1 MRFGKGRVTAAEVAR
16 RAGVSQPTVS
26 LILTR
31 NPKARVAPETRER
44 VLRIA
49 EEIGYRPNRL
59 AQALVAR
66 RSFAIGVIVP
76 SFDNPFYAHV
86 LSGAE
91 KVAAESGYA
100 VLLAEVG
107 AADAVQ
113 HLQALRDRQV
123 DGVIIAGVAASTLP
137 PTELDDLNVV
147 LVNQPSTRFASVA
160 GDSEKA
166 GQLAAAHL
174 LGLGHRRVAFIGPAT
189 SIPAFRLRERGFVQ
203 ALRAVGITLSSDLV
217 VRAEASISGGLAA
230 MRRVLALRDRPTAV
244 FCANDLV
251 ALGAHKACGAAGV
264 MLPTDLSLLGCDDI
278 EMGTLVTPE
287 LSTILMPQRELGAR
301 AVRLLLRQ
309 LEATAASSS
318 GAASAAG
325 AVAATAPPAQV
336 LPARLVVRGTTGVA
350 PSGAGS
356 AS

>member
-1 MRFGKGRVTAAEVAR
+1 
-16 RAGVSQPTVS
+16 
-26 LILTR
+26 
-31 NPKARVAPETRER
+31 VAPETRER

-49 EEIGYRPNRL
+49 QEIGYRPNRL

-113 HLQALRDRQV
+113 HLRALRDRQV

-137 PTELDDLNVV
+137 ASELDDLNVV

-160 GDSEKA
+160 GDSDKA

-174 LGLGHRRVAFIGPAT
+174 LGLGHRRMAFIGPAT
-189 SIPAFRLRERGFVQ
+189 SIPAFRLRERGFFQ
-203 ALRAVGITLSSDLV
+203 ALRAAGVSLPSDRV
-217 VRAEASISGGLAA
+217 VRAEASIGGGLAA
-230 MRRVLALRDRPTAV
+230 MRRLLALRERPTAV

-264 MLPTDLSLLGCDDI
+264 SLPADLSLLGCDDI

-309 LEATAASSS
+309 LES
-318 GAASAAG
+318 GAAVANALGVASRRSAG
-325 AVAATAPPAQV
+325 SAVGPLAQI
-336 LPARLVVRGTTGVA
+336 LPVRLIVRETTGVA
-350 PSGAGS
+350 PSRAGS
-356 AS
+356 LS

>member
-31 NPKARVAPETRER
+31 NPKARVASETRER

-49 EEIGYRPNRL
+49 KEIGYRPNRL

-76 SFDNPFYAHV
+76 DFDNPFYAHV

-91 KVAAESGYA
+91 KVAAEAGYA

-107 AADAVQ
+107 VQDAVQ
-113 HLQALRDRQV
+113 HLRALRDRQV
-123 DGVIIAGVAASTLP
+123 DGVIIAGIAATTLP
-137 PTELDDLNVV
+137 AEELDDLNVV
-147 LVNQPSTRFASVA
+147 LVNQPSTRFASVG

-166 GQLAAAHL
+166 GHLAAAHL
-174 LGLGHRRVAFIGPAT
+174 LALGHRRIAFIGPAT
-189 SIPAFRLRERGFVQ
+189 SIPAFRLRERGFAHEV
-203 ALRAVGITLSSDLV
+203 RAAGLPLSSDLL
-217 VRAEASISGGLAA
+217 VRADASIAGGMAA
-230 MRRVLALRDRPTAV
+230 MRRLLALRHRPTAV

-251 ALGAHKACGAAGV
+251 ALGAHKVCGVAGV
-264 MLPTDLSLLGCDDI
+264 LLPTDLSLLGCDDI
-278 EMGTLVTPE
+278 EMSTLVTPE

-309 LEATAASSS
+309 LES
-318 GAASAAG
+318 GSLG
-325 AVAATAPPAQV
+325 APTGAPPVQV
-336 LPARLVVRGTTGVA
+336 LPARLIVRGTTGAA
-350 PSGAGS
+350 PLMRTEGTT
-356 AS
+356 

>member
-1 MRFGKGRVTAAEVAR
+1 MRFGKRRVTAAEVAR

-76 SFDNPFYAHV
+76 GFDNPFYASV

-91 KVAAESGYA
+91 KVAAEAGYA
-100 VLLAEVG
+100 VLLGEVG
-107 AADAVQ
+107 ALDAVQ
-113 HLQALRDRQV
+113 HLRALRDRQI
-123 DGVIIAGVAASTLP
+123 DGVIIAGIAADTLP
-137 PTELDDLNVV
+137 SAELDDLNVV
-147 LVNQPSTRFASVA
+147 LVNQPSARFASVG

-166 GQLAAAHL
+166 GRMAAAHL
-174 LGLGHRRVAFIGPAT
+174 LGFGHRRLAYLGPAT

-203 ALRAVGITLSSDLV
+203 ALRAAGAALPSEWV
-217 VRAEASISGGLAA
+217 VRADASISGGLIG
-230 MRRVLALRDRPTAV
+230 MRSLLALRERPTAV

-264 MLPTDLSLLGCDDI
+264 SLPRDLSLMGCDDI
-278 EMGTLVTPE
+278 EMGTLVSPE
-287 LSTILMPQRELGAR
+287 LSTILLPQRELGAR

-309 LEATAASSS
+309 LEGTAPD
-318 GAASAAG
+318 
-325 AVAATAPPAQV
+325 VPPAQV
-336 LPARLVVRGTTGVA
+336 LPPKLVVRGTTGPVA
-350 PSGAGS
+350 GAGG
-356 AS
+356 AP